1 MGRTQ
6 DSQLRYRIASDDRR
20 PFPHVPGGDDAAQ
33 DVRIGAGEVFDG
45 SAVVHGKDQD
55 PNRRAGVGARPCEE
69 QFAAVHRRPRMSE
82 MLRAMRRPPF
92 EVVGHVLVE
101 EEEMLHVAAMIVP
114 KTGRA

>member
-1 MGRTQ
+1 MN
-6 DSQLRYRIASDDRR
+6 SQLRYRIASDDRR

-45 SAVVHGKDQD
+45 PAIVHDKDQD
-55 PNRRAGVGARPCEE
+55 PDRGSGVGARPREE
-69 QFAAVHRRPRMSE
+69 QLAAVGGGPSMSE
-82 MLRAMRRPPF
+82 VGRAMRRPPL
-92 EVVGHVLVE
+92 EVVGNVVVE